1 MATKKD
7 LIEAQGFS
15 RRRLLSAFTSGAPGG
30 KELEPAAPLR
40 AVLAGVVLSA
50 MVILAGVF
58 YGLLRPGLPAGW
70 EDNTLAEAQKW
81 ANDPAKD
88 FTLEPSAPG
97 TGVRE
102 WLDSLTDSPRF
113 FAAFDTRVDIA
124 RILSGAASGGIDY
137 RLSQRGGHRLVP
149 ASSFLV
155 AKDGRLENGELR
167 RATLWSAVLGD
178 AIAALKVSH

>member
-1 MATKKD
+1 MRIVVVYESMFGATRQVASAIAEGLTPFGSVTIANVND
-7 LIEAQGFS
+7 PNARSAAEVGNVLIAGGPTHAHGMS
-15 RRRLLSAFTSGAPGG
+15 R
-30 KELEPAAPLR
+30 PASR
-40 AVLAGVVLSA
+40 
-50 MVILAGVF
+50 
-58 YGLLRPGLPAGW
+58 
-70 EDNTLAEAQKW
+70 AEAQKW

-155 AKDGRLENGELR
+155 AKDGRLEHGELR